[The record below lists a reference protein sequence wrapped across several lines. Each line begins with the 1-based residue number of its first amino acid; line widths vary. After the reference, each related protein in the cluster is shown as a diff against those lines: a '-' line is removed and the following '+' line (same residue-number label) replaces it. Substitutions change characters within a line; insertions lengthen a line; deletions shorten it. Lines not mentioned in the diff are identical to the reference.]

1 MKEGKGTRVSR
12 RNFLK
17 LSGMTTAG
25 AAGVLGGGL
34 SGILSGPGEV
44 FAKEERKVGMNGSQ
58 MLFLTYTPRSDSEER
73 GYGPWLRKVDNPF
86 FNSVPGIAHYTNW
99 KVVKGGEDVITWTYF
114 DFLRL
119 ENGVTLETVWE
130 NEDLTKFAAGWTKLW
145 GRAPDAA
152 DMAVNY
158 QVHMTNLS
166 KPGSLDTA
174 QLIAVVLSPDLAA
187 LPANAALFTVEK
199 NILGKAVSGQ
209 VAVVGLELTKGEY
222 SPSWGK
228 HIIIAECL
236 ASPH

>member
-1 MKEGKGTRVSR
+1 MKEEKGTKVSR

-17 LSGMTTAG
+17 LSGVTAAG

-34 SGILSGPGEV
+34 SGILSGPREAV
-44 FAKEERKVGMNGSQ
+44 AEEDLKVGTSESK

-99 KVVKGGEDVITWTYF
+99 KVIKGGEGVIPWTYF

-119 ENGVTLETVWE
+119 ENGVTLETVWG
-130 NEDLTKFAAGWTKLW
+130 NKDLTKFATGWTKLW
-145 GRAPDAA
+145 GREPDAA

-166 KPGSLDTA
+166 KHGNLDTA

-199 NILGKAVSGQ
+199 NILGKAVGGQ
-209 VAVVGLELTKGEY
+209 IAVVGLELAKGDY
-222 SPSWGK
+222 SPSWGR

-236 ASPH
+236 ASPK